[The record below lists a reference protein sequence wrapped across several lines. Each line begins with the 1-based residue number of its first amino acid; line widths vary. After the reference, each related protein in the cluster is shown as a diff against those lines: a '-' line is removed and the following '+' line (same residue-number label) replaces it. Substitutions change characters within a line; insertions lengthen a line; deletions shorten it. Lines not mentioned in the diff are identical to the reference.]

1 MANIQSFMNSPQTII
16 LIIPNLGRGGAQKV
30 FRDQIAFFSSK
41 FRVIP
46 CVFNWEG
53 AFESDKTSGIHSLDV
68 KAGKGL
74 LGKAFRFFQRLR
86 RLRRL
91 KKKYQAAVCISHLEG
106 ADYVN
111 VLSSCKEKIVCWIH
125 GTKKFDENIE
135 GGIGWLRK
143 TLLIP
148 FLYKKSDLLVTVS
161 NGIRTELVEFF
172 HLPASKIR
180 FIPNGFSIN
189 EIKQKA
195 SERHYDLFSKF
206 NGDILITHCRL
217 SRQKNLHALIEI
229 YRLVKMQNESAKLII
244 LGDGELRQQLMDQ
257 CGSLGLRTYSVWEGE
272 AVTGTYDV
280 YFLGYKNNPFQ
291 YLTKAT
297 LYLLTSAWEGFPL
310 SLCEAMACTIPVLA
324 ADCFT
329 GPREI
334 LAPSVTS
341 KAPIEKPIIGEYGI
355 LMPLADSTENLELW
369 ATTINQVLR
378 DRITKEKLSFSGVER
393 VKDFDYERINR
404 EWFKIVTE

>member
-1 MANIQSFMNSPQTII
+1 MNSPQTII

-30 FRDQIAFFSSK
+30 FRDQIAFFSSA

-74 LGKAFRFFQRLR
+74 LGKGFRFFQRVRKLN
-86 RLRRL
+86 RL
-91 KKKYQAAVCISHLEG
+91 KKKYQASVCISHLEG

-111 VLSSCKEKIVCWIH
+111 VLSSRKEKIVCWIH

-148 FLYKKSDLLVTVS
+148 FLYRKSDLLVTVS
-161 NGIRTELVEFF
+161 NGIRTELVESF

-180 FIPNGFSIN
+180 FIPNGFSIA
-189 EIKQKA
+189 EIHQKA
-195 SERHYDLFSKF
+195 SDRDYALFSELG
-206 NGDILITHCRL
+206 GDILITHCRL
-217 SRQKNLHALIEI
+217 SRQKNLPALINI
-229 YRLVKMQNESAKLII
+229 YHLVKMQNESAKLVI

-257 CGSLGLRTYSVWEGE
+257 CKSLGLRTYSVWEGN
-272 AVTGTYDV
+272 AITGTYDV
-280 YFLGYKNNPFQ
+280 YFLGYQNNPFQ

-310 SLCEAMACTIPVLA
+310 SLCEAMACKIPVLA

-334 LAPSVTS
+334 LTPSVMT
-341 KAPIEKPIIGEYGI
+341 KAHIEKPIIGEYGI
-355 LMPLADSTENLELW
+355 LMPLADSTEKFELW

-378 DRITKEKLSFSGVER
+378 DSITKEKLSFSGVER
-393 VKDFDYERINR
+393 VKDYDNEKINQ